1 MPREIESL
9 YAWTRQTRESIF
21 NFVEQMP
28 PDALT
33 AEHPHIPMGSF
44 RNLLV
49 HVASAYFFWVKRV
62 GMGEK
67 VAWPEPA
74 DFPDMTS
81 VRALYNE
88 VDALVADFLDR
99 HPGDA
104 LHEPVTR
111 EVKRRE
117 GLVRF
122 SLSPLWLVSNC
133 ITHEFNHKGQLLTS
147 ARARGHKFPG
157 RSDLAT
163 PPGGYKLLERASDD
177 G

>member
-9 YAWTRQTRESIF
+9 YAWTRQTRENLF
-21 NFVEQMP
+21 DFVEKMP
-28 PDALT
+28 PDELT

-49 HVASAYFFWVKRV
+49 HVASAYMFWVKRV
-62 GMGEK
+62 GLGKK
-67 VAWPEPA
+67 VQWPEPT
-74 DFPDMTS
+74 DFPDMAA
-81 VRALYNE
+81 VRALFAE
-88 VDALVADFLDR
+88 VDGLVTDFLDR
-99 HPGDA
+99 HPGEA
-104 LHEPVTR
+104 LYEQITR
-111 EVKRRE
+111 EIKRRE

-122 SLSPLWLVSNC
+122 TLSPLWLVSNG

-147 ARARGHKFPG
+147 ARARGHIFEG

-163 PPGGYKLLERASDD
+163 PPGGYELLE